1 MRQVA
6 RRRKEQDLRPEF
18 EASTLFAEWLSCV
31 IGCCEVAAEALL
43 TRFLQMASTFFS
55 VRGGEAKDNESA
67 IVRPS
72 SSDQQKCELLI
83 ARRIL
88 EQRRWSTQTSGYM

>member
-31 IGCCEVAAEALL
+31 FGCCEVAAEALL

-55 VRGGEAKDNESA
+55 VRGGEVKDNESA

-72 SSDQQKCELLI
+72 SSDQQKCEL
-83 ARRIL
+83 
-88 EQRRWSTQTSGYM
+88 